1 MNNVASYS
9 WDHLGGLLVLK
20 ARNWITTHGHKE
32 KTHHA
37 IGHEL
42 HKEIWIDLEEIW
54 NDLEEI
60 WNEFNENIIFK
71 VVIKHFNQWFYY
83 LIKLLNE
90 FKRIWKWHDFGES
103 LKT

>member
-1 MNNVASYS
+1 VNNVASCS

-20 ARNWITTHGHKE
+20 AMNWVTTHGHK
-32 KTHHA
+32 KKPNHA

-42 HKEIWIDLEEIW
+42 HKEIW

-60 WNEFNENIIFK
+60 WNEFNEKIIFK
-71 VVIKHFNQWFYY
+71 VVIKHCNQWFYN

-90 FKRIWKWHDFGES
+90 LKRIWKWHDFGEN
-103 LKT
+103 